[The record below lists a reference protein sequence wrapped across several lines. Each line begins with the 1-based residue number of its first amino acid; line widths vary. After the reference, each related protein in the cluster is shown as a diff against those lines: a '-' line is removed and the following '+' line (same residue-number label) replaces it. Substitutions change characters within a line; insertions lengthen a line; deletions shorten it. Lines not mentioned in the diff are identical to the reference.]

1 MLGGDLLVLQRGQAA
16 QLHLQDRVRLDL
28 VDLQQAHQALTR
40 DLHGVAA
47 TDEGDDLFDRVQRL
61 EQAAQDVRPLL
72 GLAQPKPRAPD
83 DDLDLVRHPVTDEG
97 VDRQRARHPVDERQH
112 VRAEVRLQIGVLVE
126 VVQHDLGDRVTLQH
140 DDQALARARGRLVPD
155 VRDPADLAVLDQVG
169 DLLRQVVGVRL
180 ERQLGDDQ
188 ALAALDLLDRD
199 DRAHRDGAASGAVRL
214 LDALAAH
221 DQCAGGEVGALDA
234 LDQRVEQLLVR
245 GLGVLQVPLGPCGD
259 LAQVVRRDVGRHA
272 DRDAGGAVDQEVRD
286 ARRQDRR
293 LLVAPVVVVL
303 EVDGLLVDVPDHLH
317 GQRHHLALGV
327 PHGGGRVVARGTEV
341 AVGVHQRHPQRPGLR
356 EAHQGVVDGGVA
368 VRVVRA
374 HDVTDDAGALVEPLL
389 GAVSAVVHRV
399 QHPAVDRLEAV
410 PYVGQRTR
418 HDDGHR
424 VVEVGALHLRLEP
437 HGLDTH
443 AHARDGGLLFG
454 HHRGVLVGHCWSK
467 SFRTAACLY
476 GRLRCRGS
484 GRPWRCAG

>member
-47 TDEGDDLFDRVQRL
+47 ADERDDLFDRVQRL

-72 GLAQPKPRAPD
+72 GLAQPELRAPD
-83 DDLDLVRHPVTDEG
+83 DDLDLVRHPVPDER

-112 VRAEVRLQIGVLVE
+112 VRAEVRLQIGVLVQ
-126 VVQHDLGDRVTLQH
+126 VVEHDLGDRVTLEH
-140 DDQALARARGRLVPD
+140 DDEALARTRGRLVPD
-155 VRDPADLAVLDQVG
+155 VRDAADLAVLHQVG
-169 DLLRQVVGVRL
+169 DLLREVVGVGLVREL
-180 ERQLGDDQ
+180 RDDQ
-188 ALAALDLLDRD
+188 ALTALDLLDRD
-199 DRAHRDGAASGAVRL
+199 DRAHRDGAAPGAVRL
-214 LDALAAH
+214 LDALTAH
-221 DQCAGGEVGALDA
+221 DQGAGREVRALDP
-234 LDQRVEQLLVR
+234 LDEGVQELLVR
-245 GLGVLQVPLGPCGD
+245 GLRVLQVPLGAGGD
-259 LAQVVRRDVGRHA
+259 LTQVVRRDVGRHT
-272 DRDAGGAVDQEVRD
+272 DRDARGTVHQEVRE

-293 LLVAPVVVVL
+293 LLVAAVVVVL

-327 PHGGGRVVARGTEV
+327 PHGCGRVVARGTEV
-341 AVGVHQRHPQRPGLR
+341 AVGVHQRHAHRPVLR
-356 EAHQGVVDGGVA
+356 QSHERVVDRGVA
-368 VRVVRA
+368 VRVVRT
-374 HDVTDDAGALVEPLL
+374 HDVTDDAGALVEALL
-389 GAVSAVVHRV
+389 GPVATVVHRV
-399 QHPAVDRLEAV
+399 QHPAVDGLQTV
-410 PYVGQRTR
+410 PHVGQRTR

-437 HGLDTH
+437 DGLDTH
-443 AHARDGGLLFG
+443 THARDGGLLFG

-467 SFRTAACLY
+467 SFRAAACLY